1 MKRAFT
7 LFLFLSLLWLPAVHA
22 AGFPAQQGLITDSAG
37 MLSSQER
44 AALESA
50 AAGERYTVY
59 VLTVDSLDGSDP
71 ADYAGA
77 AAEAWNLTMRDV
89 LLLISAGDNS
99 VELNFDNSGLQ
110 AGIDSWARA
119 DGGTAGSAAITRL
132 LDTYFI
138 PYAREG
144 DFAGGIA
151 AVMEKL
157 QTLSG
162 GTSGA
167 PGGGTSGAPGSGTSG
182 APGSGTSGAP
192 GAGTVNTAPSRPA
205 SGSGSALPLLA
216 VAAGVLVAGAV
227 LYVLLTGLRRRKQLA
242 VRQEQLA
249 DLLVRANR
257 ALESLQPF
265 QGIVQGETGKLVEQI
280 SGRLSAQLVEI
291 SALQGQ
297 AVRPQLFQ
305 LGALKA
311 AIAQLEQTESG
322 HRSRIEEEERQITVI
337 SEADR
342 NVKQRITEL
351 KEDAPELDSQLQSA
365 VKETGYE
372 LQEIAEDLQE
382 LAAETAKADQL
393 ELFDPI
399 AAQEIT
405 AEAQEL
411 QERIEQ
417 DLRDVEPYADKLT
430 AFPGVL
436 EAARNKIAGIIAQHS
451 LHNMKADPYG
461 LLEQAR
467 AAADSLQAP
476 LRSGDMD
483 EVRGTAARADA
494 LLAEAVALA
503 ERQAQIR
510 QSNRRD
516 LETVRAAW
524 STLQARRS
532 SLQGRLD
539 AASGRF
545 AAAHLSPLQAK
556 LEAVEAALRQGA
568 GEVPQLEAWTADERG
583 EYEKARS
590 GLDRLLTL
598 QEDASRQFDEAA
610 GALDG
615 LEDRLQRVKR
625 LFAEGQEQV
634 YSAQQLLHSRGLAGA
649 GRFELTA
656 LPEYAQLEQRL
667 DALPYNLDELEG
679 IARSFSAQTSSFAE
693 QAARLIR
700 QKEEAERQA
709 QLAML
714 REQQRREA
722 ARRRNSGGGPGGFG
736 GGGFGGGG
744 RPGGGGRSSGG
755 SSWGGGRSS
764 GGSSWGGGGRSGRNS
779 GGSKW

>member
-1 MKRAFT
+1 MRKYFS
-7 LFLFLSLLWLPAVHA
+7 LFLLLSLLWIPAAYA
-22 AGFPAQQGLITDSAG
+22 ADIPARQGLITDTAG
-37 MLSSQER
+37 MLTRQER
-44 AALESA
+44 TALEA
-50 AAGERYTVY
+50 AASGEHYTVH
-59 VLTVDSLDGSDP
+59 VLTVDSLNGRSP
-71 ADYAGA
+71 ADYAGD
-77 AAEAWNLTMRDV
+77 AAEAWNLGGRDV
-89 LLLISAGDNS
+89 LLLISAGDSS
-99 VELNFDNSGLQ
+99 VELNVDNNSLLQSGIN
-110 AGIDSWARA
+110 AWARA
-119 DGGTAGSAAITRL
+119 NGGTAGSDAITRL

-144 DFAGGIA
+144 DFAGGISSL
-151 AVMEKL
+151 MEKL
-157 QTLSG
+157 QTFGSG
-162 GTSGA
+162 NQSSPGTST
-167 PGGGTSGAPGSGTSG
+167 GTANGSS
-182 APGSGTSGAP
+182 
-192 GAGTVNTAPSRPA
+192 SR
-205 SGSGSALPLLA
+205 GGSALPMLGIG
-216 VAAGVLVAGAV
+216 AGVLILGGV
-227 LYVLLTGLRRRKQLA
+227 LFIAITGLRRRKELDA
-242 VRQEQLA
+242 KQEQLG
-249 DLLVRANR
+249 DLLVRVNR

-265 QGIVQGETGKLVEQI
+265 QGIVQGETGKRVEQI

-297 AVRPQLFQ
+297 AVRPQFYQ
-305 LGALKA
+305 LGALKT
-311 AIAQLEQTESG
+311 AIAELEQTESG
-322 HRSRIEEEERQITVI
+322 HRSRIEEEERQIAVI

-351 KEDAPELDSQLQSA
+351 KQDAPELDSGLQAA

-372 LQEIAEDLQE
+372 LQDIAEDLQE

-399 AAQEIT
+399 AAQEVT
-405 AEAQEL
+405 AGAQAL

-417 DLRDVEPYADKLT
+417 DLRDVEPYADKLA
-430 AFPGVL
+430 AFPGTL
-436 EAARNKIAGIIAQHS
+436 EAARSRIAGIIEQNS
-451 LHNMKADPYG
+451 LHNMKADPYA

-467 AAADSLQAP
+467 AAAGGLQAP

-483 EVRGTAARADA
+483 EVRGIAAQTDT

-516 LETVRAAW
+516 LEAVRGAW
-524 STLQARRS
+524 GALQERRS
-532 SLQGRLD
+532 GLQGRID
-539 AASGRF
+539 AARGRF

-556 LEAVEAALRQGA
+556 LEAAETALRQGA
-568 GEVPQLEAWTADERG
+568 AEVPQLEAWSSDERG

-598 QEDASRQFDEAA
+598 QEDASRQFAETAE
-610 GALDG
+610 ALDG
-615 LEDRLQRVKR
+615 LEERLQRVKH
-625 LFAEGQEQV
+625 LFTAGQEQA
-634 YSAQQLLHSRGLAGA
+634 YSAQQLLRSRGLSA
-649 GRFELTA
+649 GRFEPAA
-656 LPEYAQLEQRL
+656 LPEHAQLEQRL
-667 DALPYNLDELEG
+667 AAPPYSLDELESIG
-679 IARSFSAQTSSFAE
+679 RSYSAQIAAFADE
-693 QAARLIR
+693 AARLIR

-755 SSWGGGRSS
+755 SSWGGGGRSS
-764 GGSSWGGGGRSGRNS
+764 GGSSWGGGGKSGRNS